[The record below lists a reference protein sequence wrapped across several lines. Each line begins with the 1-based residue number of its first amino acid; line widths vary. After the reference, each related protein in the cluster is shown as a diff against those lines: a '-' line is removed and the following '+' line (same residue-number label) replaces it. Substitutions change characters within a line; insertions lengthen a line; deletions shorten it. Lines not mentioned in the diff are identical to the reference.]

1 MVRTPLPLI
10 EKNSLIQLQMVLPRV
25 LARQVTQ
32 AQMMSVCALYR
43 RMGIAQLFL
52 SGLPDGFFEDLSR
65 SARAF
70 LFFLQG
76 AQDSAKT
83 TSRSEPYFDAIAC
96 GDTEAEREIA
106 QHSRATWSPGE
117 EYEDD
122 FLYARILMERF
133 TLAASNDHLD
143 VTMKRYERLPTADDD
158 VRLTLCQAL
167 VAADAQRFED
177 GLGLLLEAR
186 TQALRQRIA
195 AERLSPDDAS
205 TTAHL
210 SVEVLALLRLAE
222 RAGLSTEMHY
232 PLAPSVA
239 RRLDRAR
246 LPPPASW
253 QQLITSIQGM
263 ANAPVQEP

>member
-32 AQMMSVCALYR
+32 AQMMSVCTLYR

-52 SGLPDGFFEDLSR
+52 SGLPDGFFEELSR

-76 AQDSAKT
+76 TDDSAKT
-83 TSRSEPYFDAIAC
+83 TSRSEPYFDAIASN
-96 GDTEAEREIA
+96 DIEAEREIA
-106 QHSRATWSPGE
+106 QHSRATWNSGE

-122 FLYARILMERF
+122 FLYVRILMERF
-133 TLAASNDHLD
+133 TLAASTARLE
-143 VTMKRYERLPTADDD
+143 VAMSRYEGLPTAGGDA
-158 VRLTLCQAL
+158 RLPLCQAL
-167 VAADAQRFED
+167 VAADAQRFEEN
-177 GLGLLLEAR
+177 LGRLLDAR
-186 TQALRQRIA
+186 ARELRKRIE
-195 AERLSPDDAS
+195 AERLSPDDAT

-222 RAGLSTEMHY
+222 RARLPTELHY

-246 LPPPASW
+246 LPHPGSW
-253 QQLITSIQGM
+253 QQRVISIQGSTDV
-263 ANAPVQEP
+263 PGRSP

>member
-32 AQMMSVCALYR
+32 AQMMSVCALFR
-43 RMGIAQLFL
+43 RMGISQLFL
-52 SGLPDGFFEDLSR
+52 SGLPDGFFEELSR

-76 AQDSAKT
+76 TDDAAKT

-122 FLYARILMERF
+122 FLYVRILMEHF
-133 TLAASNDHLD
+133 TLAASPDRLD
-143 VTMKRYERLPTADDD
+143 AAMRRYERLPTTGDD
-158 VRLTLCQAL
+158 VRLALCQAL
-167 VAADAQRFED
+167 VTADAQRFEE
-177 GLGLLLEAR
+177 GLGLLLEVR
-186 TQALRQRIA
+186 TRELRKRLE
-195 AERLSPDDAS
+195 AERLSPDDAT

-222 RAGLSTEMHY
+222 RAGLPTEMHY

-253 QQLITSIQGM
+253 QQRITSIQGT
-263 ANAPVQEP
+263 ADAPRQEP

>member
-25 LARQVTQ
+25 LTRQVTQ

-52 SGLPDGFFEDLSR
+52 SGLPDSLFEELSR

-76 AQDSAKT
+76 ADDSTMT

-106 QHSRATWSPGE
+106 QHSRATWNPGE

-122 FLYARILMERF
+122 FLYVRILMERF
-133 TLAASNDHLD
+133 TLAAPTARLD
-143 VTMKRYERLPTADDD
+143 AAMSRYEGLPTARDDA
-158 VRLTLCQAL
+158 RLPLCQAL
-167 VAADAQRFED
+167 VAADAQRFEE
-177 GLGLLLEAR
+177 GLSLLLDVR
-186 TQALRQRIA
+186 TRELRKRIE
-195 AERLSPDDAS
+195 AERLSPDDAA

-210 SVEVLALLRLAE
+210 SVEVLALLRLAG
-222 RAGLSTEMHY
+222 RARLPTEQHY

-253 QQLITSIQGM
+253 RQRVTSIHG
-263 ANAPVQEP
+263 ATDVPGRNP

>member
-10 EKNSLIQLQMVLPRV
+10 EKNSLIQLQMALPRV

-32 AQMMSVCALYR
+32 VQMMSVCALYR

-52 SGLPDGFFEDLSR
+52 SGLPDGLFEELSR

-76 AQDSAKT
+76 TDDAAKT

-96 GDTEAEREIA
+96 GDADAERQIA
-106 QHSRATWSPGE
+106 QHSRATWNPGE

-122 FLYARILMERF
+122 FVYVRVLMERF
-133 TLAASNDHLD
+133 TLAASTGQLD
-143 VTMKRYERLPTADDD
+143 ATMKRYESLPTAGDD
-158 VRLTLCQAL
+158 VRFTLCQAL
-167 VAADAQRFED
+167 VAADAQRFEE
-177 GLGLLLEAR
+177 GLGLLLEVR
-186 TQALRQRIA
+186 TRELRKRIE

-222 RAGLSTEMHY
+222 RARLPTEMHY

-253 QQLITSIQGM
+253 HQRITSIQGT
-263 ANAPVQEP
+263 ANAPGREP